1 MEKMHR
7 EDSQKMVV
15 EGSGVGIGEKGEG
28 MKKYKLLVTK

>member
-15 EGSGVGIGEKGEG
+15 EGSGVGVGEKGEG
-28 MKKYKLLVTK
+28 MNKYKFLVTQ